1 MPVQPPLAAAGVQVG
16 QEALTITLVKIMR
29 TKLQDVVTKTKM
41 NFITNIVVVVV
52 VVVVDPTAASAA
64 APAAPAAAAAV
75 FVRSCKIKHSKHNK
89 VSDENTLLR
98 TKKKRA
104 AYHDGGRRGTL
115 TASAC

>member
-29 TKLQDVVTKTKM
+29 TKLQAVVTKTKM

-52 VVVVDPTAASAA
+52 VVVVVDPTATSAA

-75 FVRSCKIKHSKHNK
+75 FVRSCRIKHSKHNK
-89 VSDENTLLR
+89 VSDENTAAYQKKRLR
-98 TKKKRA
+98 T
-104 AYHDGGRRGTL
+104 T
-115 TASAC
+115 TAVVVAR

>member
-29 TKLQDVVTKTKM
+29 TKHQAVVTKTKM

-52 VVVVDPTAASAA
+52 VVDPTATSAA

-75 FVRSCKIKHSKHNK
+75 FVRSCRIKHSKHNK

-98 TKKKRA
+98 TKKKRLRTTTAVVA
-104 AYHDGGRRGTL
+104 AR
-115 TASAC
+115 

>member
-29 TKLQDVVTKTKM
+29 TKLQAVVTKTKM

-52 VVVVDPTAASAA
+52 VVVVVDPTATSAA

-75 FVRSCKIKHSKHNK
+75 FVRSCRIKHSKHNK

-98 TKKKRA
+98 TKKKRLRTTTAVVA
-104 AYHDGGRRGTL
+104 AR
-115 TASAC
+115 

>member
-29 TKLQDVVTKTKM
+29 TKLQAVVTKTKM

-52 VVVVDPTAASAA
+52 VVDPTATSAA

-75 FVRSCKIKHSKHNK
+75 FVRSCRIKHSKHNK

-98 TKKKRA
+98 TKKKRLRTTTAVVA
-104 AYHDGGRRGTL
+104 AR
-115 TASAC
+115 